1 MENKLEPV
9 IGLEIHIQLNTE
21 TKLFCKCKNEYG
33 ATPNT
38 HICPVC
44 LGYPGALPVLNE
56 EAVRLALKVALALHA
71 DIHKLSRF
79 YRKNYFYPDLPKGY
93 QITQYTESL
102 ATGGYIEIETSKG
115 YKRIR
120 LERMNIEEEAAK
132 SIHTDTGEVLL
143 DYNRSG
149 IPLLEMVTL
158 PDMNSP
164 EEARTFLEKLRLIL
178 RYLEVSEC
186 DMEKGELRVD
196 ANISL
201 RKPGEKLGVKVEL
214 KNLNSFKSVYD
225 GLNYEIERQKK
236 ILQGGGTVIQE
247 TRLWDE
253 YKKETRTM
261 RVKEEA
267 HDYRYFPEPDLPP
280 LVVRDTEI
288 EELKKTLPELPD
300 EKLKRFV
307 SQYNIGKDQA
317 RILSLNKNL
326 ADYFERAAQVAED
339 KRLLANWINV
349 EILGYLNEN
358 NLGIQEFRIHP
369 EELGE
374 FLNYVSRGKLSYNMA
389 KDIFKKTLYNEES
402 LKHLLEEALSSTI
415 SSQELEKIINKVLEE
430 NQELV
435 EKFRNGKTGVL
446 GALIGKVMKETRGRA
461 DARKVKEILESK
473 IGSPKT

>member
-1 MENKLEPV
+1 MENRLEPV
-9 IGLEIHIQLNTE
+9 IGLEIHIQLNTK

-44 LGYPGALPVLNE
+44 LGYPGALPVLND
-56 EAVRLALKVALALHA
+56 EAVKLALKVALALHA

-93 QITQYTESL
+93 QITQYTESI
-102 ATGGYIEIETSKG
+102 ATGGYIEIETGNGTKKIG
-115 YKRIR
+115 

-149 IPLLEMVTL
+149 IPLLEMVTF

-225 GLNYEIERQKK
+225 GLNYEIERQRK
-236 ILQGGGTVIQE
+236 ILESGGAIIQE

-253 YKKETRTM
+253 YKKESRSM

-280 LVVRDTEI
+280 LVVKDAEL
-288 EELKKTLPELPD
+288 EELKRTLPELPD
-300 EKLKRFV
+300 KKLKRFV
-307 SQYNIGKDQA
+307 SQYGIGKDQA
-317 RILSLNKNL
+317 RVLSMNKKL
-326 ADYFERAAQVAED
+326 ADYFERAAQVALD

-358 NLGIQEFRIHP
+358 NISIEKFSIDA
-369 EELGE
+369 EELGK
-374 FLNYVSRGKLSYNMA
+374 FLNYISEGKLSYNTA
-389 KDIFKKTLYNEES
+389 KDIFKKTLYGKES
-402 LKHLLEEALSSTI
+402 LEDLLKEALYSAIST
-415 SSQELEKIINKVLEE
+415 QELEEIINKVLEE
-430 NQELV
+430 NQDLV
-435 EKFRNGKTGVL
+435 EKFRGGKTGVL
-446 GALIGKVMKETRGRA
+446 GALIGKVMKVTRGRA
-461 DARKVKEILESK
+461 DARKVKEIIETK
-473 IGSPKT
+473 ISSE

>member
-44 LGYPGALPVLNE
+44 LGYPGALPALNE

-253 YKKETRTM
+253 YKKETRSM

-280 LVVRDTEI
+280 LVVQDTEI

-307 SQYNIGKDQA
+307 SRYNIGKDQA
-317 RILSLNKNL
+317 RILSMNKNL

-374 FLNYVSRGKLSYNMA
+374 FLNYVSRGQLSYNMA
-389 KDIFKKTLYNEES
+389 KGIFKKTLYNGES

-446 GALIGKVMKETRGRA
+446 GALIGKVMKETRGRV
-461 DARKVKEILESK
+461 DARKVKKILESK